1 MENEKLLVLIIND
14 MVIFP
19 NNEVRIEY
27 DNTYDK
33 QMISIIDKL
42 DSDLML
48 IVNPLEENIDIDLTN
63 LPNYGTLGRLKLKMN
78 VPNGKTRVVIEGL
91 KRVEI
96 SNYIQENEFYYANY
110 KEILFQPKEEE
121 KDYYNI
127 LIKSL
132 ERYIDSVPYM
142 SNAVITQLNK
152 VTTLDELC
160 DLVGS
165 FLTLDY
171 KKKKKYI
178 ILTNPIERCK
188 QLIQDMNEDI
198 KFIELEHKIEEQVEK
213 ELSETQKEYFLRE
226 KIKVMQE
233 ELGEVNS
240 KDEEVVK
247 LKNKLSKLK
256 CSPKIKER
264 ISREISRYEAIN
276 SNSPELGIVRE
287 YLDWMLNLPWNKLTK
302 DNDDLVKVKE
312 ILDSSHY
319 ALDDVKDRILE
330 YLAVK
335 QNTNSLRSPILC
347 LVGPPGVGKTS
358 LALSIAKS
366 LGRKTAK
373 ISVGGINDEAEII
386 GHRRTYVGA
395 NPGRIIQGIRKA
407 GTSNPVFIIDEIDK
421 MTKDIKGDPASSL
434 LEVLDPEQNN
444 KFSDHYIEE
453 DFDLSKVLF
462 IATANY
468 IEQIPYELRDR
479 LEIINV
485 SSYTEYEKLDIA
497 KRHLVPKEL
506 EEHGL
511 TPLQVQVTDE
521 ALLLI
526 IRNYTKESGVRELER
541 MIATLF
547 RKIVK
552 KILLEKSTPF
562 YTIDEKSIQ
571 DFLGKKKYLY
581 TEKTEKN
588 EIGVVN
594 GMAYTVFGG
603 DILPMEATLYKGKG
617 DLTITGS
624 IGDVMQESCH
634 IALSYIKSNMQ
645 EFAIEE
651 KTFDEND
658 IHLHVPEGAVPKD
671 GPSAGVAITTSL
683 ISLLTNQSVDKNIA
697 MTGEITLRGR
707 VLGIGGLKEKVIG
720 AHRAGIK
727 KIFLPKENE
736 KDLDDIPM
744 DVKNKIKFIFVKNYK
759 EIYKEIFK
767 VGRKKWNILKEK
779 ENHKI

>member
-1 MENEKLLVLIIND
+1 MTGEKLLVLIIND

-27 DNTYDK
+27 DNTFDK
-33 QMISIIDKL
+33 QMINIIDKL
-42 DSDLML
+42 ESDLML
-48 IVNPLEENIDIDLTN
+48 IVNPIEENLDIDVTN
-63 LPNYGTLGRLKLKMN
+63 LPSYGTLGKLKFKMA

-96 SNYIQENEFYYANY
+96 SNYQKEEKFYYANY
-110 KEILFQPKEEE
+110 KEIIETSKDSE
-121 KDYYNI
+121 KDYFNI
-127 LIKSL
+127 LLKSL
-132 ERYIDSVPYM
+132 EQYIEKVPYM

-152 VTTLDELC
+152 VTNLNELC
-160 DLVGS
+160 DLAGA

-178 ILTNPIERCK
+178 TIVDPIERCK
-188 QLIQDMNEDI
+188 QLIEDMNEDI
-198 KFIELEHKIEEQVEK
+198 KFIELEQQIEEQVEH
-213 ELSETQKEYFLRE
+213 ELTESQKEYFLRE
-226 KIKVMQE
+226 KIKLMQQ

-240 KDEEVVK
+240 KDDEVVK
-247 LKNKLSKLK
+247 LKNRMNKLK

-264 ISREISRYEAIN
+264 IKREIARYESIN

-287 YLDWMLNLPWNKLTK
+287 YLDWMLNLPWNNCTK
-302 DNDDLVKVKE
+302 DNNDLIKVKN
-312 ILDSSHY
+312 ILDASHY

-358 LALSIAKS
+358 LAQSIAKS

-434 LEVLDPEQNN
+434 LEVLDPEQNS

-453 DFDLSKVLF
+453 EFDLSKVLF

-511 TPLQVQVTDE
+511 TPLQVQISDE
-521 ALLLI
+521 ALLII
-526 IRNYTKESGVRELER
+526 IRNYTKEAGVRELER

-552 KILLEKSTPF
+552 KILLEKNMPF
-562 YTIDEKSIQ
+562 YDIDNKAIEE
-571 DFLGKKKYLY
+571 FLGKKKYLY
-581 TEKTEKN
+581 TEKAEKN

-594 GMAYTVFGG
+594 AMAYTIFGG
-603 DILPMEATLYKGKG
+603 DILPVEATLYKGKG

-624 IGDVMQESCH
+624 IGEVMQESCH
-634 IALSYIKSNMQ
+634 IALSYIKANMTKFGLD
-645 EFAIEE
+645 EAV
-651 KTFDEND
+651 FDNND
-658 IHLHVPEGAVPKD
+658 LHIHVPEGAVNKD
-671 GPSAGVAITTSL
+671 GPSAGITITTAL
-683 ISLLTNQSVDKNIA
+683 ISLLSNQAVDKNIA

-727 KIFLPKENE
+727 KIFIPEENK
-736 KDLDDIPM
+736 KDLDEIPT
-744 DVKNKIKFIFVKNYK
+744 DVKDNIKFITVKNYK
-759 EIYKEIFK
+759 DIYKSLFK
-767 VGRKKWNILKEK
+767 VGKKHGKR
-779 ENHKI
+779 